1 MVILVTQGQKMT
13 KQSAFWALLD
23 AKEKE
28 SSGGVASAVSSAVWH
43 RPQAELTMGPWPQ
56 TGEN

>member
-1 MVILVTQGQKMT
+1 
-13 KQSAFWALLD
+13 
-23 AKEKE
+23 
-28 SSGGVASAVSSAVWH
+28 VSSAVWH